1 MSPALRI
8 LFVGVG
14 KADAD
19 AVVRALETAG
29 YTPASRLLPDQ
40 AAVPGALA
48 AAPWDAVISTLQAPA
63 LNSAQTADFGEL
75 QAALAGQRQDMRA
88 LSARLSEV
96 EENARRRLS
105 AELHDRVGQS
115 LISLG
120 LTLSLV
126 RYQLAASGADPLV
139 ARIDEALRVTDG
151 MATQVRDVMVELR
164 PPVLDD
170 FGLLAALRSHAARFA
185 ENTGLATEV
194 LGEEPSP
201 RLPLIVETALF
212 RVTQEALANITRHAH
227 ARRVTLTLEAMPDLV
242 RLTLADD
249 GQGFSPQRPR
259 GLGERPRWGLLTMR
273 ERAETVGGTMRVV
286 SAPGQGTNIILE
298 VAR

>member
-1 MSPALRI
+1 VNLALRI
-8 LFVGVG
+8 LFVAVSST
-14 KADAD
+14 DAGS
-19 AVVRALETAG
+19 VVRALETAG
-29 YTPASRLLPDQ
+29 YAPAALMLPDL

-48 AAPWDAVISTLQAPA
+48 AGPWDAVISAERTPALAPA
-63 LNSAQTADFGEL
+63 QAIDAGEL
-75 QAALAGQRQDMRA
+75 QAALAGQRRDMRA
-88 LSARLSEV
+88 LSVRLTEV

-115 LISLG
+115 LVTLG

-126 RYQLAASGADPLV
+126 RYQLASSGADSLV
-139 ARIDEALRVTDG
+139 ARIDEAQRVTDE
-151 MATQVRDVMVELR
+151 MSTQVRDVMVELR

-185 ENTGLATEV
+185 ATTGLAAEV
-194 LGEEPSP
+194 LGEELSP

-212 RVTQEALANITRHAH
+212 RVAQEALTNVIRHAH
-227 ARRVTLTLEAMPDLV
+227 ARRVTLTLEAMPEGV

-259 GLGERPRWGLLTMR
+259 GLGEKPRWGLLTMR
-273 ERAETVGGTMRVV
+273 ERIETVGGTMRIA
-286 SAPGQGTNIILE
+286 SAPGQGTSIILE